1 MLRQIFR
8 RISEKNSIEEQK
20 KLENELAAIEMHV

>member
-8 RISEKNSIEEQK
+8 RLIQENNVEEEAR
-20 KLENELAAIEMHV
+20 LENELAAFEFHN